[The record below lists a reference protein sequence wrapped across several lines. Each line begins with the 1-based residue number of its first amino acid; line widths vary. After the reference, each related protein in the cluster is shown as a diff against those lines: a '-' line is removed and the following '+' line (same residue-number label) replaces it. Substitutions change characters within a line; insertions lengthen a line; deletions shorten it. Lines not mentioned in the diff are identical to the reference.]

1 MDTTQVK
8 ARLRSVLHSCSPSG
22 QPGLPETDTLLRDT
36 LTYIETLEGQ
46 LDTPIGRRLQAM
58 EQRLDKIEQRL
69 GTSDQAR

>member
-8 ARLRSVLHSCSPSG
+8 ARLRSVLQACSPSG
-22 QPGLPETDTLLRDT
+22 GRDLPETDRLLRDT
-36 LTYIETLEGQ
+36 LTYIEILEGQ